1 MNRVARQT
9 FYLAVSNSHD
19 MKDQKLI
26 YTTGTIPDHHSDQT
40 LCLKS
45 SLDQCQIYLN
55 NQTYQL
61 LQINRLHQTIQTI
74 LYFRQHGQKDQKHNQ
89 NDYQT

>member
-1 MNRVARQT
+1 
-9 FYLAVSNSHD
+9 

-26 YTTGTIPDHHSDQT
+26 YTTGTIPDHHPGPPFRPLEMT
-40 LCLKS
+40 LCLKL

-74 LYFRQHGQKDQKHNQ
+74 LSFRQHGQKDQKHNQ

>member
-1 MNRVARQT
+1 
-9 FYLAVSNSHD
+9 

-26 YTTGTIPDHHSDQT
+26 YTTGTLTVCYFMSKIIFYVDR
-40 LCLKS
+40 
-45 SLDQCQIYLN
+45 CQIYLN

-74 LYFRQHGQKDQKHNQ
+74 LSFRQHGQKDQKHNQ